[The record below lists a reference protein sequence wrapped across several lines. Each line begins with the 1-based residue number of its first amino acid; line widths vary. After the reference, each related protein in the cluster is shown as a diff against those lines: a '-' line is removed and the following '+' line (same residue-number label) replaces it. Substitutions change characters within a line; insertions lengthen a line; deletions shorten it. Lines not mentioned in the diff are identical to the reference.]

1 MHTIQRARQQQC
13 IHIRQRASRC
23 DSYTF
28 FNALTAPQWLDQV
41 ESLLP
46 THRERLFPPTETL
59 SMFLNQALSA
69 DRSCQN
75 AVNEAA
81 IKRLMLKLP
90 HSSTHTGAYCRARQR
105 LPLSM
110 VRSLVHYTGQQ
121 TSARAPSAWHW
132 RGRPV
137 RLVDGTTVPLPD
149 TPANQHSYPQ
159 PRSQQPGLGFP
170 LCRLL
175 GLMCL
180 GSGVVLNAAIGPYR
194 GKGGDEQHLL
204 RSVLESLAPDDVLL
218 GDAYFATYFLL
229 CALRKRGV
237 DGVFEQQGARRRTT
251 DFRRG
256 IRLGERDHLITLT
269 KPKRKPDWMSQQDY
283 EQAPERLTVRELAAG
298 GKVLVTTLLCAKDTP
313 KAALKAL
320 YRERWQVELDLRH
333 IKTTLGM
340 ETLSCKTPQMAEKEV
355 WVYLLAYNLIR
366 IMMAEAAL
374 YSERLPRQLSFK
386 HTVQLWVAWCRSGP
400 DYRDG
405 GFEQLL
411 LFIAQQKAGHR
422 PGRIEPRAVKR
433 RSKPYPLLMKPRP
446 AARDVIEKHGYPK
459 KIRSLAA

>member
-1 MHTIQRARQQQC
+1 MHTSQAARQQQC
-13 IHIRQRASRC
+13 VRIRQRASRC
-23 DSYTF
+23 NSYTF
-28 FNALTAPQWLDQV
+28 FNALTAPKWLDQV

-46 THRERLFPPTETL
+46 AHRERLFPPTETL

-69 DRSCQN
+69 DRSCQQ
-75 AVNEAA
+75 AVDESA
-81 IKRLMLKLP
+81 IKRLTQGLP
-90 HSSTHTGAYCRARQR
+90 QCSTHTGAYCRARQR
-105 LPLSM
+105 LSLAM
-110 VRSLVHYTGQQ
+110 IRSLVHTTGQQ
-121 TSARAPSAWHW
+121 TSARTPTAWHW

-149 TPANQHSYPQ
+149 TPANQQVYPQ
-159 PRSQQPGLGFP
+159 PRSQKPGLGFP

-180 GSGVVLNAAIGPYR
+180 GSGVVLNAAMGPYR

-204 RSVLESLAPDDVLL
+204 RSVLESLASGDVLL

-229 CALRKRGV
+229 CALCERGV

-256 IRLGERDHLITLT
+256 SRLGERDHLITLT
-269 KPKRKPDWMSQQDY
+269 KPKLKPHWMSQSDY
-283 EQAPERLTVRELAAG
+283 EQAPDQLTVRELATG
-298 GKVLVTTLLCAKDTP
+298 GKVLVTTLLCSKDTP

-320 YRERWQVELDLRH
+320 YRERWQVELDLRS

-340 ETLSCKTPQMAEKEV
+340 HTLSCKTPSMAEKEV
-355 WVYLLAYNLIR
+355 WIYLLAYNLIR

-374 YSERLPRQLSFK
+374 FTEQLPRQLSFK
-386 HTVQLWVAWCRSGP
+386 HTVQLWVAWRRSGSG
-400 DYRDG
+400 YRDG
-405 GFEQLL
+405 HFEQLL
-411 LFIAQQKAGHR
+411 LFIAQQKVGHR

-433 RSKPYPLLMKPRP
+433 RNKPFPLLMKPRTE
-446 AARDVIEKHGYPK
+446 ARDHIEKHGHPK
-459 KIRSLAA
+459 KIR

>member
-1 MHTIQRARQQQC
+1 MQSSQRARKQQC
-13 IHIRQRASRC
+13 ARIRRQASQC

-28 FNALTAPQWLDQV
+28 FNALTAPDWFDQV
-41 ESLLP
+41 ESLIP
-46 THRERLFPPTETL
+46 DHRERLFPPTETL
-59 SMFLNQALSA
+59 SMFLKQALNT
-69 DRSCQN
+69 DRSCQQ
-75 AVNEAA
+75 AVDEAA
-81 IKRLMLKLP
+81 IKRLTQSLP
-90 HSSTHTGAYCRARQR
+90 QCSTYTGAYCRARQR

-110 VRSLVHYTGQQ
+110 VRSLVQHTGQQ

-149 TPANQHSYPQ
+149 TVANQKSYPQ
-159 PRSQQPGLGFP
+159 PRSQKPGLGFP

-175 GLMCL
+175 GMMCL

-204 RSVLESLAPDDVLL
+204 RSILDTLSLGDVLL

-229 CALRKRGV
+229 CALRERGV
-237 DGVFEQQGARRRTT
+237 DGVFEQQGARRRST
-251 DFRRG
+251 DFRLG
-256 IRLGERDHLITLT
+256 QRLGERDHLIVLS
-269 KPKRKPDWMSQQDY
+269 KPKRKPHWLSQRDY
-283 EQAPERLTVRELAAG
+283 DQAPDELTVRELATG

-313 KAALKAL
+313 KSALKAL

-374 YSERLPRQLSFK
+374 FTEQRPRQLSFK
-386 HTVQLWVAWCRSGP
+386 HTVQLWVVWCRSETGYSNEHF
-400 DYRDG
+400 D
-405 GFEQLL
+405 QLL
-411 LFIAQQKAGHR
+411 IFIAQQKAGHR

-433 RSKPYPLLMKPRP
+433 RNKPFPLLMKPRIE
-446 AARDVIEKHGYPK
+446 AREHVAKHGHPK
-459 KIRSLAA
+459 KIR

>member
-1 MHTIQRARQQQC
+1 MQSSQRARQQQC
-13 IHIRQRASRC
+13 VRIHQRASRC

-28 FNALTAPQWLDQV
+28 FNALTAPKWLDQV

-46 THRERLFPPTETL
+46 AHRERLFPPTETL

-69 DRSCQN
+69 DRSCQQ
-75 AVNEAA
+75 AVDESAV
-81 IKRLMLKLP
+81 KRLTQSLP
-90 HSSTHTGAYCRARQR
+90 QCSTHTGAYCRARQR
-105 LPLSM
+105 LPLAM
-110 VRSLVHYTGQQ
+110 IRSLVHTTGQQ
-121 TSARAPSAWHW
+121 TSARTPLAWHW

-137 RLVDGTTVPLPD
+137 RLVDGTTVPLAD
-149 TPANQHSYPQ
+149 TPANQQAYPQ
-159 PRSQQPGLGFP
+159 PRSQKPGLGFP

-180 GSGVVLNAAIGPYR
+180 SSGVVLNAAMGPYR

-204 RSVLESLAPDDVLL
+204 RSVLGSLASDDVLL

-229 CALRKRGV
+229 CALRERGV

-256 IRLGERDHLITLT
+256 SRLGERDHLITLT
-269 KPKRKPDWMSQQDY
+269 KPKRKPHWMSQSDY
-283 EQAPERLTVRELAAG
+283 EQAPDQLTVRELATG
-298 GKVLVTTLLCAKDTP
+298 GKVLVTTLLCSKDIP

-320 YRERWQVELDLRH
+320 YRERWQVELDLRA

-340 ETLSCKTPQMAEKEV
+340 QTLSCKTPAMAEKEV

-374 YSERLPRQLSFK
+374 FTEQLPRQLSFK
-386 HTVQLWVAWCRSGP
+386 HTVQLWVAWRRSGP
-400 DYRDG
+400 GYRDG
-405 GFEQLL
+405 HFEQLL
-411 LFIAQQKAGHR
+411 LLIAQQTVGHR

-433 RSKPYPLLMKPRP
+433 RNKPFPLLMKPRTE
-446 AARDVIEKHGYPK
+446 ARVHLEKHGHPK
-459 KIRSLAA
+459 KIR

>member
-1 MHTIQRARQQQC
+1 MHTSQRARQQQC
-13 IHIRQRASRC
+13 VRVRQRASRC

-41 ESLLP
+41 EALLP

-59 SMFLNQALSA
+59 SMFLNQALRA
-69 DRSCQN
+69 DRSCQQ
-75 AVNEAA
+75 AVDEAA
-81 IKRLMLKLP
+81 IKRLTQGLP
-90 HSSTHTGAYCRARQR
+90 QCSTHTGAYCRARQR
-105 LPLSM
+105 LPLAM
-110 VRSLVHYTGQQ
+110 IRTLVHTTGQQ
-121 TSARAPSAWHW
+121 TSARAPLAWQW

-137 RLVDGTTVPLPD
+137 RLVDGTTISLPD
-149 TPANQHSYPQ
+149 TPANQQAYPQ

-180 GSGVVLNAAIGPYR
+180 GSGVVLNAAMGPYR

-204 RSVLESLAPDDVLL
+204 RAVLDTLTPGDVLL

-229 CALRKRGV
+229 CALRERGV
-237 DGVFEQQGARRRTT
+237 DGVFEQQGARRRST

-256 IRLGERDHLITLT
+256 RRLGERDHLILLT
-269 KPKRKPDWMSQQDY
+269 KPRHKPQWMSPQEY
-283 EQAPERLTVRELAAG
+283 AQAPDQLTVRELATG
-298 GKVLVTTLLCAKDTP
+298 GKMLVTTLLCSDDTP

-320 YRERWQVELDLRH
+320 YRERWQVELDLRA

-340 ETLSCKTPQMAEKEV
+340 ETLSCKTPSMAEKEV

-374 YSERLPRQLSFK
+374 FTAQVPRQLSFK
-386 HTVQLWVAWCRSGP
+386 HTVQLWLTWCHRRP
-400 DYRDG
+400 DDRDG
-405 GFEQLL
+405 RFEQLL
-411 LFIAQQKAGHR
+411 ILIAQQKVGHR

-433 RSKPYPLLMKPRP
+433 RSKPFPLLMQPRSE
-446 AARDVIEKHGYPK
+446 ARKSIEKHGHPEK
-459 KIRSLAA
+459 LR

>member
-1 MHTIQRARQQQC
+1 MQSSQRAREQQC
-13 IHIRQRASRC
+13 VRIRQRASRC

-28 FNALTAPQWLDQV
+28 FNALTAPHWLDQV

-46 THRERLFPPTETL
+46 AHRERLFPPTETL
-59 SMFLNQALSA
+59 SMFLSQALSA
-69 DRSCQN
+69 DRSCQQ
-75 AVNEAA
+75 AVDESA
-81 IKRLMLKLP
+81 IKRLTQELP
-90 HSSTHTGAYCRARQR
+90 RCSTHTGAYCRARQR
-105 LPLSM
+105 LPLAM
-110 VRSLVHYTGQQ
+110 IRSLVHSTGQQ
-121 TSARAPSAWHW
+121 TSARTPTAWHW

-149 TPANQHSYPQ
+149 TPANQQAYPQ

-170 LCRLL
+170 LCRML

-180 GSGVVLNAAIGPYR
+180 SSGVVLNAAIGPCR

-204 RSVLESLAPDDVLL
+204 RSVLESLASGDVLL
-218 GDAYFATYFLL
+218 GDAYFASYFLL
-229 CALRKRGV
+229 CALRERGV
-237 DGVFEQQGARRRTT
+237 DGVFEQQGARRRST

-256 IRLGERDHLITLT
+256 SRLGERDHLITLT
-269 KPKRKPDWMSQQDY
+269 KPTLKPRWMSQQDY
-283 EQAPERLTVRELAAG
+283 AQAPDQLTARELATG
-298 GKVLVTTLLCAKDTP
+298 GKVLVTTLLCPKDTP

-320 YRERWQVELDLRH
+320 YRERWQVELDLRS

-340 ETLSCKTPQMAEKEV
+340 ETLSCKTPSMAEKEV

-374 YSERLPRQLSFK
+374 FTEQLPRQLSFK
-386 HTVQLWVAWCRSGP
+386 HTVQLWVAWCRRGP

-405 GFEQLL
+405 CFEQLL
-411 LFIAQQKAGHR
+411 LFIAQQKVGCR

-433 RSKPYPLLMKPRP
+433 RNKPFPLLMQPRTE
-446 AARDVIEKHGYPK
+446 AREYVEKHGHPK
-459 KIRSLAA
+459 KIR